1 MTKDGAN
8 GAGGAAD
15 GILGGAATAEP
26 SAAGGFQPEDILEVL
41 ERRRWWLAGA
51 AGIGLAIGL
60 LLYLLLPARYQASTT
75 ILVEPQ
81 EVPESYVKSTVTL
94 DMEQRLNTLRERVTS
109 FANLTELIDRIG
121 ADRID
126 PDGAYTREEL
136 ISFITRNLAVESG
149 AKFSDKANVFEISY
163 QGTNPEIVAAV
174 TREIASLFIS
184 ENLKDRA
191 QQANATAEFLDREL
205 ERLRGEVAAQEQKIR
220 EFKEQRMGS
229 LPSELNANLSTLDRL
244 NNELASNLAAQEAA
258 AQRVALVNSQLRN
271 ATGTVVGASGPAP
284 GSVGAALLEARRQLR
299 EAQRVYTDE
308 HPTVKRWKGEVAQ
321 LEAEARRGGDGSG
334 TKVRI
339 ADPASDAMHA
349 EVQAA
354 QMDIARLRADEERL
368 RKQIADLQ
376 KRVEETPRMEQDLL
390 TLTRDYDN
398 LAKTYQS
405 LLGKKLEAAMARNL
419 EQAQKGER
427 FKVLHPVRVP
437 NEPAFP
443 DLKLLLPSGAGVALA
458 LCIVAIGVAEL
469 RNPAFRSVTRLTRA
483 TGLPIVAS
491 IPRIEGDQIYEQ
503 RPTGE
508 VDPRLVVFTAP
519 QSAPSEQ
526 YRSFIPVL
534 LEHEERRVVLVTS
547 AQRGDGKSLSCMN
560 LALTVACDLGRRVL
574 LIDGD
579 LRRPTAHRL
588 LRAKPQIGLTTVL
601 EKRATFEEAV
611 LETPIANL
619 ALLPAGRPAK
629 NPLALLTSP
638 TFLELIHEARS
649 QYDTVFID
657 SPPLLPVV
665 DTRFLRK
672 LADLVLFVVRADATP
687 REAALRSMR
696 ELRSVA
702 GIVFNEVSAGS
713 FRRYYYYDA
722 YSRYAYGDPTSERAH
737 DDDNDETRDEMRP
750 ENGAAGA

>member
-1 MTKDGAN
+1 MAGETMHGDMTAPGQQPE
-8 GAGGAAD
+8 AGG
-15 GILGGAATAEP
+15 
-26 SAAGGFQPEDILEVL
+26 GGFQAEDVLEIL
-41 ERRRWWLAGA
+41 ERRRWWLGGA

-60 LLYLLLPARYQASTT
+60 LLYLLLPARYEASTT

-94 DMEQRLNTLRERVTS
+94 DIEQRLNTLRERVTS

-121 ADRID
+121 PERID
-126 PDGAYTREEL
+126 PDGSYTREQL
-136 ISFITRNLAVESG
+136 IGFITGNLAVESE
-149 AKFSDKANVFEISY
+149 AKFADKANVFKISY
-163 QGTNPEIVAAV
+163 QGKDPEIVAAV
-174 TREIASLFIS
+174 TREIASLFIT

-205 ERLRGEVAAQEQKIR
+205 ERLRTEVAAQEQRIR

-229 LPSELNANLSTLDRL
+229 LPTELNSNLSALDRL
-244 NNELASNLAAQEAA
+244 NNELASNISAQEAA
-258 AQRVALVNSQLRN
+258 AQRVALVNTQLRSS
-271 ATGTVVGASGPAP
+271 TGTVMGPSGPAP
-284 GSVGAALLEARRQLR
+284 GSVGAALVEARRQLLDS
-299 EAQRVYTDE
+299 QRIYTDE
-308 HPTVKRWKGEVAQ
+308 HPTVKRWKGEVAR
-321 LEAEARRGGDGSG
+321 LEAEVRRGGDGSARP
-334 TKVRI
+334 VNI
-339 ADPASDAMHA
+339 ADPAAGAMRA
-349 EVQAA
+349 EVQGA
-354 QMDIARLRADEERL
+354 QMDIARLRGDETRL

-376 KRVEETPRMEQDLL
+376 ARVEQTPRMEQDLL

-437 NEPAFP
+437 NEPAWP
-443 DLKLLLPSGAGVALA
+443 DLKLLLPGGAGVALA
-458 LCIVAIGVAEL
+458 LCILAIGIAEL
-469 RNPAFRSVTRLTRA
+469 RNPAFRSVNRLTRS

-503 RPTGE
+503 KPTGE

-519 QSAPSEQ
+519 QSAPAEQ

-601 EKRATFEEAV
+601 EKRASFEEAV
-611 LETPIANL
+611 LETPIPNL
-619 ALLPAGRPAK
+619 WLLPAGRPAK

-649 QYDTVFID
+649 QYDAIFID

-687 REAALRSMR
+687 REAAVRSMR

-722 YSRYAYGDPTSERAH
+722 YSRYAYGDPSNEH
-737 DDDNDETRDEMRP
+737 SGGEDEDADEAQP
-750 ENGAAGA
+750 GDGAARA

>member
-1 MTKDGAN
+1 MLSGMH
-8 GAGGAAD
+8 GGMPAGMP
-15 GILGGAATAEP
+15 GGTDQGQPEGG
-26 SAAGGFQPEDILEVL
+26 GGFQAEDVLEII

-60 LLYLLLPARYQASTT
+60 LLYLVLPARYAASTT

-94 DMEQRLNTLRERVTS
+94 DIEQRLNTLRERVTS
-109 FANLTELIDRIG
+109 FANLTELIDRVG
-121 ADRID
+121 PERID
-126 PDGAYTREEL
+126 PDGSYTREQL
-136 ISFITRNLAVESG
+136 IGFITGNLAVETE
-149 AKFSDKANVFEISY
+149 AKFADKANVFKISY
-163 QGTNPEIVAAV
+163 QGKDPEVVAAV
-174 TREIASLFIS
+174 TREIASLFIT

-205 ERLRGEVAAQEQKIR
+205 ERLRVEVAAQEQRIR
-220 EFKEQRMGS
+220 VFKEERMGS
-229 LPSELNANLSTLDRL
+229 LPTELNSNLSALDRL
-244 NNELASNLAAQEAA
+244 NNELASNISAQEAA
-258 AQRVALVNSQLRN
+258 AQRVALVNTQLRSS
-271 ATGTVVGASGPAP
+271 TGTVMGPTGPAP
-284 GSVGAALLEARRQLR
+284 GSVGAALMEARRQLMD
-299 EAQRVYTDE
+299 AQRIYTDE
-308 HPTVKRWKGEVAQ
+308 HPSVKRWKGEVAK
-321 LEAEARRGGDGSG
+321 LEGEVRRGGDGSAQ
-334 TKVRI
+334 VRV
-339 ADPASDAMHA
+339 ADPTAVAMRA
-349 EVQAA
+349 EVQGA
-354 QMDIARLRADEERL
+354 QMDIARLRGDEQRL
-368 RKQIADLQ
+368 RKQISELQ
-376 KRVEETPRMEQDLL
+376 ERVEQTPRMEQDLL

-437 NEPAFP
+437 DEPAWP
-443 DLKLLLPSGAGVALA
+443 DLKLLLPGGAGVALA
-458 LCIVAIGVAEL
+458 LCILAIGIAEL
-469 RNPAFRSVTRLTRA
+469 RNPAFRSVNRLTRS

-503 RPTGE
+503 KPTGE

-519 QSAPSEQ
+519 QSAPAEQ

-588 LRAKPQIGLTTVL
+588 LRAKPQVGLTTVL
-601 EKRATFEEAV
+601 EKRANFEEAV
-611 LETPIANL
+611 LETPIPNL
-619 ALLPAGRPAK
+619 SLLPAGRPAK

-649 QYDTVFID
+649 QYDAIFID

-687 REAALRSMR
+687 REAAVRSMR

-702 GIVFNEVSAGS
+702 GIVFNEVSPGS

-722 YSRYAYGDPTSERAH
+722 YSRYAYGDPSSEHSEAE
-737 DDDNDETRDEMRP
+737 DANAP
-750 ENGAAGA
+750 EPGDGAARV

>member
-1 MTKDGAN
+1 MGNYPTGEM
-8 GAGGAAD
+8 GGIPGSGEPAGHGVAASS
-15 GILGGAATAEP
+15 GL
-26 SAAGGFQPEDILEVL
+26 QVEDLLEIV
-41 ERRRWWLAGA
+41 ERRRWWLAGS
-51 AGIGLAIGL
+51 AGVGLAIGL
-60 LLYLLLPARYQASTT
+60 LLYLVLPSRYVASTT

-81 EVPESYVKSTVTL
+81 EVPESYVKSTVTV
-94 DMEQRLNTLRERVTS
+94 DMEQRLSTLRERVTS
-109 FANLTELIDRIG
+109 FANLTELIDRVG
-121 ADRID
+121 AERID
-126 PDGAYTREEL
+126 PDGAYPRETL
-136 ISFITRNLAVESG
+136 IRFISGNLAVASG
-149 AKFSDKANVFEISY
+149 AKFADKANVFEISY
-163 QGTNPEIVAAV
+163 QGRDPEVVAAV
-174 TREIASLFIS
+174 TRELASLFIT

-191 QQANATAEFLDREL
+191 QQANATSEFLDREL
-205 ERLRGEVAAQEQKIR
+205 ERLRTEVSAQELKIR

-229 LPSELNANLSTLDRL
+229 LPSELNSNLSALDRL
-244 NNELASNLAAQEAA
+244 NNELASNLTAQEAA
-258 AQRVALVNSQLRN
+258 AQRVTLMNTQLRSSM
-271 ATGTVVGASGPAP
+271 GTLVGPSGPAP
-284 GSVGAALLEARRQLR
+284 GSVGAALIEARRQLLD
-299 EAQRVYTDE
+299 AQRVYTDE
-308 HPTVKRWKGEVAQ
+308 HPSVRRWQGEVAR
-321 LEAEARRGGDGSG
+321 LEAEVRRGGGG
-334 TKVRI
+334 GGQQVRVS
-339 ADPASDAMHA
+339 DPAAGAMRA
-349 EVQAA
+349 EIQGA
-354 QMDIARLRADEERL
+354 QMDIARLRGDEQRL

-376 KRVEETPRMEQDLL
+376 ARVEQTPRMEQDLL
-390 TLTRDYDN
+390 TLTRDYEN

-437 NEPAFP
+437 DEPAWP
-443 DLKLLLPSGAGVALA
+443 DLKLLLPGGAGVALA
-458 LCIVAIGVAEL
+458 LCVLAIGIAEL
-469 RNPAFRSVTRLTRA
+469 RNPSFRSVNRLTRA

-491 IPRIEGDQIYEQ
+491 IPRIEGDQIYDQ
-503 RPTGE
+503 QPTGE
-508 VDPRLVVFTAP
+508 VNPRLVVFTAP
-519 QSAPSEQ
+519 QSAPAEQ

-588 LRAKPQIGLTTVL
+588 LRLKPQIGLTDVL
-601 EKRATFEEAV
+601 EKRVSFEEAV
-611 LETPIANL
+611 LESPIPNL
-619 ALLPAGRPAK
+619 WVLPAGRPAK

-638 TFLELIHEARS
+638 TFLELIHEARF
-649 QYDTVFID
+649 QYDAVLID

-722 YSRYAYGDPTSERAH
+722 YSRYAYGDPSDAGSGGDLETGVTE
-737 DDDNDETRDEMRP
+737 DDDEPVR
-750 ENGAAGA
+750 G